1 MKKMTLISIVPSM
14 VWFAFGSPDRRRQ
27 EHQKSFG
34 DKAPAANSEYVR
46 KSLANKGGLTG
57 C

>member
-1 MKKMTLISIVPSM
+1 MKKMSLISIVPSM

-46 KSLANKGGLTG
+46 KSLANKRR
-57 C
+57 CV